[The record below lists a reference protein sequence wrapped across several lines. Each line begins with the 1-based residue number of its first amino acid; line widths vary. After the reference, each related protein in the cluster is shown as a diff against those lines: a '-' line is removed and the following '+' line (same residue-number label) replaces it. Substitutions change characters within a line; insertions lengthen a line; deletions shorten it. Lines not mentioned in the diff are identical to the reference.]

1 MSGRPQIWEQEAG
14 GPNLPTPTALCPAPR
29 VEWSRTGVSRWE
41 THRVKVFVTH
51 NPEDLAAYYGRSLPG
66 LRALADV
73 VLNPL
78 ARDLLTP
85 ELIDAAAGCDVIV
98 AHRATPGDAATFESL
113 PTLKAFLRCAVDIS
127 TVDVGA
133 ASSHGVLIARAEK
146 SFVPSTAEL
155 ALGLLL
161 ATSRHIVASTLDY
174 RDGIASVQR
183 SGQQLRG
190 QTAGIIG
197 YGAIGAYLAELLTA
211 LGMAVVVHDPFVATV
226 RAPARAVERDE
237 LLATADVVF
246 PLAPASPATENMI
259 GPSELASMKRGATL
273 INVSRGELVDED
285 ATLAALE
292 SGQLGALGI
301 DVGRAPDQRPAPALA
316 AHPGVVATPHLG
328 GLTPQNA
335 DAQAASS
342 VEQVDAIINGSMP
355 PRSVNPERAD
365 RLRKYWSP

>member
-1 MSGRPQIWEQEAG
+1 M
-14 GPNLPTPTALCPAPR
+14 
-29 VEWSRTGVSRWE
+29 
-41 THRVKVFVTH
+41 FVTH
-51 NPEDLAAYYGRSLPG
+51 NPEDLVAYYGRALPA

-78 ARDLLTP
+78 DRDLSTP

-113 PTLKAFLRCAVDIS
+113 PTLKAFLRCAVDVS
-127 TVDVGA
+127 TIDIDA
-133 ASSHGVLIARAEK
+133 ASSHGVLIARADK

-174 RDGIASVQR
+174 RNGIEPVQR
-183 SGQQLRG
+183 PGQQLRG

-197 YGAIGAYLAELLTA
+197 YGAIGVYLAELLSA
-211 LGMAVVVHDPFVATV
+211 VGMDVLVHDPFVTTV
-226 RAPARAVERDE
+226 GAPAKAVALDE

-246 PLAPASPATENMI
+246 PLAQASPSTVNLI
-259 GPSELASMKRGATL
+259 GRSELASMKRGATL

-285 ATLAALE
+285 AALAALE
-292 SGQLGALGI
+292 SGKLGGLGI
-301 DVGRAPDQRPAPALA
+301 DVGRAPDQRPTPALA
-316 AHPGVVATPHLG
+316 AHPRVVATPHLG

-342 VEQVDAIINGSMP
+342 VEQVDAMSNGSMP

-365 RLRKYWSP
+365 RLREYWSS